1 MSWGE
6 RMFTAGRE
14 LFRTKRWQQLRTKV
28 PREQPLCV
36 MGGKRERCC
45 VGATEVD
52 HIKPHRGERLLFD
65 CCNLQGLCRSRHAE
79 KTAREV
85 LYKGPGSDETGMP
98 LDKQHPWSKE

>member
-6 RMFTAGRE
+6 RKFTAGRE
-14 LFRTKRWQQLRTKV
+14 LYRTKRWQQLRTKV
-28 PREQPLCV
+28 LREQPLCV
-36 MGGKRERCC
+36 MAGKRERCC

-65 CCNLQGLCRSRHAE
+65 CSNLQGLC
-79 KTAREV
+79 TREV

-98 LDKQHPWSKE
+98 LDKERPWSKE